1 MLTTA
6 NRISLMKSYAELDR
20 LDIGVACGLKSE
32 KYFEFFAQTALA
44 LASRPEIL
52 RFIVAVN
59 NGADRKA
66 FEALSNRIAVKIVE
80 PGLLPVSEDTTRAS
94 AGKLGLVRS
103 YMHGVVLNALATS
116 FRSEFAVIADCD
128 IAIVR
133 KNWDEAMHAKL
144 NNDVVMVGS
153 GYPRENLA
161 QNISA
166 KYRNFPNVTFCMLR
180 TEPLRTLK
188 INFLPMGTVQIDAAL
203 AKYLGRKKGEAVYL
217 DVGAELPVKLRRAG
231 FRGAVMPL
239 VWPDDYTA
247 EVLKK
252 PPQNWNTI
260 ARLWWPHEF
269 HLDGAVMC
277 THLGKSEHREF
288 GQDPVAISW
297 KEDVCRYLES
307 AGASLIAEPAK

>member
-1 MLTTA
+1 
-6 NRISLMKSYAELDR
+6 MKSYAELDR
-20 LDIGVACGLKSE
+20 LDIGVACGLRSE

-66 FEALSNRIAVKIVE
+66 FEVLSNRFAIEIVE
-80 PGLLPVSEDTTRAS
+80 PALLPISDETMRAMPGNMG
-94 AGKLGLVRS
+94 ARS
-103 YMHGVVLNALATS
+103 YMHGVVLNALATN

-133 KNWDEAMHAKL
+133 KGWDEAMHAKL
-144 NNDVVMVGS
+144 TNDVVMVGS
-153 GYPRENLA
+153 AYPRENAA
-161 QNISA
+161 QKIAA

-188 INFLPMGTVQIDAAL
+188 INFLPIGTVQIDAAL
-203 AKYLGRKKGEAVYL
+203 AKFLGRKKGESVYL
-217 DVGAELPVKLRRAG
+217 DVGAQLPVKLRGAG
-231 FRGAVMPL
+231 LRGAVMPL
-239 VWPDDYTA
+239 VWPGEYTA
-247 EVLKK
+247 AILKPRK
-252 PPQNWNTI
+252 NWNTI

-269 HLDGAVMC
+269 HLDSVVMC

-297 KEDVCRYLES
+297 HGDVCRYLDS
-307 AGASLIAEPAK
+307 AGVSLIAEPAK